1 MAGSWR
7 RLRGLNEKL
16 TAQPGYALVGVLRIP
31 QRRASPAR
39 VISRRVVVAV
49 VALLLTAGIVYVD
62 RDGYLDAQGDR
73 LTFLDCLYYAA
84 VTLPT
89 NREV

>member
-7 RLRGLNEKL
+7 RLRGLDEKL

-49 VALLLTAGIVYVD
+49 VALLLTAGIHCTSTATATSTP
-62 RDGYLDAQGDR
+62 RAIG
-73 LTFLDCLYYAA
+73 
-84 VTLPT
+84 
-89 NREV
+89 